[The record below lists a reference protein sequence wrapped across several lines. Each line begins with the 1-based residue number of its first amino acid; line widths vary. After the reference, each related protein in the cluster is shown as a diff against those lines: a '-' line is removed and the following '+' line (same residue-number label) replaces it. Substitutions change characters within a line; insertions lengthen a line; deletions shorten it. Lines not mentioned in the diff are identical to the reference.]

1 MRGRDFFSTFR
12 GHRVPNVNFIGRKT
26 WWFSLSGAFVLL
38 SLIGLFARGLN
49 YSIDFKGGSQLEFPN
64 RSGASELVS
73 RVDRTVA
80 RSTFKPDSSSSRT
93 MPALLM
99 STSSRAKVFLIT
111 SRKAWMLSAEVT
123 SSG

>member
-12 GHRVPNVNFIGRKT
+12 GHRVPNVNFIGRKA

-64 RSGASELVS
+64 RSGASVS
-73 RVDRTVA
+73 DYETVMRRFDA
-80 RSTFKPDSSSSRT
+80 VGLPTYVILRPK
-93 MPALLM
+93 
-99 STSSRAKVFLIT
+99 
-111 SRKAWMLSAEVT
+111 
-123 SSG
+123 